1 MEERER
7 REERVGGRDVCFV
20 LCSSEKIN
28 VEKFNNLLNNERRTR
43 SDGVIHD

>member
-7 REERVGGRDVCFV
+7 RDERVGGRDACFV
-20 LCSSEKIN
+20 LSRSEKRN
-28 VEKFNNLLNNERRTR
+28 VEKFNLLNNERRTR